1 MTGKFRQVRMKYRRM
16 LFRTIGAVVGLLAG
30 AASLWGQFTPGGVDF
45 PDNYSADPQQEDF
58 EAIPDTADIFYF
70 FADNPQEEFSFADS
84 LLGDHFQQLDPARQ
98 RDLDYAN
105 LGNVGS
111 AYRPIVY
118 EPVYRKGFDM
128 GLHQFDLYQVLAPR
142 LPFYR
147 IDRAFT
153 NLAYYQRAEQGD
165 SYFTGQFSRNFSDGF
180 NFSIDYRRINM
191 LGTRNQF
198 PNQRT
203 RNTAVATG
211 LWYHS
216 PGGRYDGFLSASW
229 NTIEQEDN
237 GGIRV
242 TPEANDGISTPAS
255 AQVFLNEART
265 RHRHNGFSY
274 THYYT
279 FGKATAPLPAAPPVR
294 RRPPGLGPGAVAD
307 SLQQVDSLRRPLADT
322 MAAPPSSAGPRP
334 LVNRRRFT
342 LAHNLFFRN
351 NSYKFHDADV
361 DSEAA
366 ADYYGDFLVDARGI
380 RFYAEE
386 RMLENTFRLRTYK
399 LGATGGKGARR
410 QRDLLE
416 VGVMNRLTWLDL
428 EAADSTVNNLFL
440 QGRLHFQPGDRL
452 RIRTYGHFGLLE
464 NAGDYRVFGELFFG
478 LGKFGELSATV
489 NNQLYEP
496 NLIQSRFFVSQRDV
510 WGHDFRKTLET
521 NISATYALPQWR
533 LEVTGAYHLLNNYI
547 YFDSLAMPQQTG
559 VPISLLQ
566 LIVKKDITIGKI
578 HLDNAVAF
586 QTSSEDFIRVP
597 EIFSKH
603 SLYYQGFWF
612 RVLHVRFGFDLR
624 MNTAYQPYY
633 YHPLVGQFILQ
644 DRQTTEFYPAI
655 DAFLSL
661 RVTRFRA
668 FFKWEN
674 MTNLFIDESEN
685 LYYLNAF
692 YPMQTGPGFRFGIKW
707 RFLD

>member
-1 MTGKFRQVRMKYRRM
+1 M
-16 LFRTIGAVVGLLAG
+16 FRTMGRVGVFLA
-30 AASLWGQFTPGGVDF
+30 ATVPVWGQFTSGGFDF
-45 PDNYSADPQQEDF
+45 PGNYSSDPQQE
-58 EAIPDTADIFYF
+58 EYEVAPDTVDIYYF

-84 LLGDHFQQLDPARQ
+84 LLGNHFQQLDPARQ

-118 EPVYRKGFDM
+118 EPVYRQGFDM
-128 GLHQFDLYQVLAPR
+128 GLHQYDLYQVPASR
-142 LPFYR
+142 VPFYR

-153 NLAYYQRAEQGD
+153 NLAFYQRAEQGD
-165 SYFTGQFSRNFSDGF
+165 SYFTGQFSRNFSDGL

-191 LGTRNQF
+191 LGARNQF

-203 RNTAVATG
+203 RNTAVGTG

-216 PGGRYDGFLSASW
+216 PGGRYDGFFSAAW

-237 GGIRV
+237 GGIRLA
-242 TPEANDGISTPAS
+242 PSENDGISTPAS
-255 AQVFLNEART
+255 AQVFLEEART
-265 RHRHNGFSY
+265 QHRHNGFSY
-274 THYYT
+274 THYFT
-279 FGKATAPLPAAPPVR
+279 FGKPEPPPAAAPPVQ
-294 RRPPGLGPGAVAD
+294 RRPPGLRPGGRPD
-307 SLQQVDSLRRPLADT
+307 TLQQSVLTPPADT
-322 MAAPPSSAGPRP
+322 LQRPALDSAAPPASRGQRP
-334 LVNRRRFT
+334 LVDRRRYT
-342 LAHNLFFRN
+342 LAHNIYFRN
-351 NSYKFHDADV
+351 NSYKFHDDDV
-361 DSEAA
+361 DNDA
-366 ADYYGDFLVDARGI
+366 ADYYGDFLVDARGV

-399 LGATGGKGARR
+399 PGGSGRHEARR

-416 VGVMNRLTWLDL
+416 VGLMNRLTWLDL

-440 QGRLHFQPGDRL
+440 QGRLHFQPGKRL
-452 RIRTYGHFGLLE
+452 RIRTYGHFGLWD
-464 NAGDYRVFGELFFG
+464 NAGDYRVFGELFLS
-478 LGKFGELSATV
+478 LGKLGELSATV

-496 NLIQSRFFVSQRDV
+496 NLIQSRFAVSHRDF
-510 WGHDFRKTLET
+510 WANDFRKTLET
-521 NISATYALPQWR
+521 NITATYALPQWR
-533 LEVTGAYHLLNNYI
+533 FEVTGGYHLLNNYI
-547 YFDSLAMPQQTG
+547 YFDSLAMPRQTG

-566 LIVKKDITIGKI
+566 LIVKKDITVGSF
-578 HLDNAVAF
+578 HLDNAVAL

-597 EIFSKH
+597 DIFSKH

-644 DRQTTEFYPAI
+644 DRQTTEFYPAV
-655 DAFLSL
+655 DAFLSM
-661 RVTRFRA
+661 RITRFRA
-668 FFKWEN
+668 FVKWEN
-674 MTNLFIDESEN
+674 MTTLFIDESDN
-685 LYYLNAF
+685 LFYLNAF